1 MFSPITD
8 SRQACL
14 DLCGEDALLFM
25 DGHDDAIIG
34 VAERDGAFVVVYD
47 QNRVLRKLCQR
58 DGMNDEE
65 AEEFF
70 EFNIAGAFMGDQTPI
85 FMMMIGRIR

>member
-8 SRQACL
+8 RRQACL

-47 QNRVLRKLCQR
+47 QKRVLRKLCQR
-58 DGMNDEE
+58 DGMDDEE